1 MSEPSVRTSS
11 AARVHD
17 AQGEYWCVA
26 VKDAGLEQVTP
37 ELMGGSEV
45 AAGGQANEE
54 QRAQRR
60 GRRQHEHDDHL
71 IADRDERRRAKLY
84 LARIPLSL
92 ATHGSDSEMLG
103 LTYVTRSFSAAN
115 VQRPTVHKTMTVTK
129 KYRFVRIS

>member
-1 MSEPSVRTSS
+1 MSRREI
-11 AARVHD
+11 AA
-17 AQGEYWCVA
+17 
-26 VKDAGLEQVTP
+26 
-37 ELMGGSEV
+37 S
-45 AAGGQANEE
+45 GQSHEE
-54 QRAQRR
+54 QGAER
-60 GRRQHEHDDHL
+60 GGRPLHEHDDHL

-115 VQRPTVHKTMTVTK
+115 VQRPTVQKTMTVTK